1 MEKLVVRLS
10 KIASKA
16 MSNQILWYYSNR
28 DQSFVKTLVENISKD
43 IDSIALMPT
52 IGRVIPTKGNREYRV
67 FVSHKKCL
75 IKYWYN
81 SKTLYIVNLIF
92 TVTHSPRI
100 F

>member
-52 IGRVIPTKGNREYRV
+52 IGRVIPTKGN
-67 FVSHKKCL
+67 
-75 IKYWYN
+75 
-81 SKTLYIVNLIF
+81 
-92 TVTHSPRI
+92 
-100 F
+100 

>member
-10 KIASKA
+10 KTASKA

-52 IGRVIPTKGNREYRV
+52 IGRVIPTKGSREYRV

-81 SKTLYIVNLIF
+81 SKTLYIVNIIF
-92 TVTHSPRI
+92 TDTHSPRI